1 MDELEIQLKRLGK
14 KKILRQKLNLT
25 GNIKTLEDLI
35 TQLVT
40 HNVNS
45 FNKEIETNKILS
57 FLSPSEI
64 QNQSITGKIGFGEIE
79 NKTKANIKSS
89 IENALQA
96 FEDGIFVVFIDDDEV
111 KTIKEPLAIKE
122 SSSITFI
129 RMTFL
134 TGTYW

>member
-14 KKILRQKLNLT
+14 KKILRQKVKLT

-57 FLSPSEI
+57 FLSPNEI

-111 KTIKEPLAIKE
+111 KTLKEPLAIKE

>member
-1 MDELEIQLKRLGK
+1 MDEIEIQLKRLGK
-14 KKILRQKLNLT
+14 KKILRQKVNLI

-45 FNKEIETNKILS
+45 FNKEIETNKVLS

-79 NKTKANIKSS
+79 NKTKANINSS

-111 KTIKEPLAIKE
+111 KTLKEPLAIKE

>member
-1 MDELEIQLKRLGK
+1 MDEIEIQLKRLGK
-14 KKILRQKLNLT
+14 KKILRQKVNLI

-45 FNKEIETNKILS
+45 FNKEIETNKVLS

-79 NKTKANIKSS
+79 NKTKANINSS
-89 IENALQA
+89 IENVLQA

-111 KTIKEPLAIKE
+111 KTLKEPLAIKE

>member
-14 KKILRQKLNLT
+14 KKILRQKVKLT

-57 FLSPSEI
+57 FLSPNEI

-111 KTIKEPLAIKE
+111 KTLKKPLAIKE

-129 RMTFL
+129 QMTFL

>member
-1 MDELEIQLKRLGK
+1 MDEIEIQLKRLGK
-14 KKILRQKLNLT
+14 KKILRQKVNLI

-40 HNVNS
+40 HIVNS
-45 FNKEIETNKILS
+45 FNKEIETNKVLS

-79 NKTKANIKSS
+79 NITKANINSS

-111 KTIKEPLAIKE
+111 KTLKEPLAIKE

>member
-14 KKILRQKLNLT
+14 KKILRQKVNLI

-35 TQLVT
+35 IQLVT

>member
-14 KKILRQKLNLT
+14 KKILRQKVILT

-35 TQLVT
+35 IQLVT

-45 FNKEIETNKILS
+45 FNKEIEKNKVLS

-64 QNQSITGKIGFGEIE
+64 HNQSITGKIGFGEIE
-79 NKTKANIKSS
+79 NETKANINSS

-96 FEDGIFVVFIDDDEV
+96 FEDGIYAVFIDDDEV
-111 KTIKEPLAIKE
+111 QTLKELLAIKE

>member
-14 KKILRQKLNLT
+14 KKILRQKVKLT

-45 FNKEIETNKILS
+45 FNKEIDTNKILS
-57 FLSPSEI
+57 FLSPNEI
-64 QNQSITGKIGFGEIE
+64 QNQSITGKISFGEIE
-79 NKTKANIKSS
+79 NKTKANINSS

-111 KTIKEPLAIKE
+111 KTLKEPLSIKV

>member
-14 KKILRQKLNLT
+14 KKILRQKVNLT

-35 TQLVT
+35 IQLVR

-45 FNKEIETNKILS
+45 FNKEIETNKVLS

-79 NKTKANIKSS
+79 NKTKANINSS

-111 KTIKEPLAIKE
+111 KTLKEPLAIKV

>member
-14 KKILRQKLNLT
+14 KKILRQKVKLT

-45 FNKEIETNKILS
+45 FNKEIETDKILS
-57 FLSPSEI
+57 FLSPNEI

-79 NKTKANIKSS
+79 NKTKANINSS

-111 KTIKEPLAIKE
+111 KTLKEPLAIKV

>member
-1 MDELEIQLKRLGK
+1 MDEIEIQLKRLGK
-14 KKILRQKLNLT
+14 KKILRQKVNLI

-40 HNVNS
+40 HIVNS
-45 FNKEIETNKILS
+45 FNKEIETNKVLS

-79 NKTKANIKSS
+79 NKTKANINSS
-89 IENALQA
+89 IENVLQA

-111 KTIKEPLAIKE
+111 KTLKEPLAIKE

>member
-14 KKILRQKLNLT
+14 KKILRQKVNLT

-57 FLSPSEI
+57 FLSPNEI

-79 NKTKANIKSS
+79 NKTKANINSS